1 MLSILNYCR
10 RNANQ
15 NDNKK
20 SNPTSQNGQSQ
31 KSTNNICG
39 REQGGMGNPQHGLQK
54 EHWQQPLELT
64 ASAWQEKK
72 KKSKRANPRI

>member
-1 MLSILNYCR
+1 MFSTPNYCR

-31 KSTNNICG
+31 KSTNNICV
-39 REQGGMGNPQHGLQK
+39 REQGGMGNPPNMVGRRNTGNSH
-54 EHWQQPLELT
+54 
-64 ASAWQEKK
+64 
-72 KKSKRANPRI
+72 